1 MCTQLFPLSPGSLSS
16 KRDII
21 YVKWQPEA
29 SDDYKQLKV
38 PSLLNELA
46 KMQFKTFHLRN
57 LLKLPPNELNKLPN
71 LP

>member
-29 SDDYKQLKV
+29 SDDYIQLKV

-46 KMQFKTFHLRN
+46 KMQFKTFH
-57 LLKLPPNELNKLPN
+57 
-71 LP
+71 